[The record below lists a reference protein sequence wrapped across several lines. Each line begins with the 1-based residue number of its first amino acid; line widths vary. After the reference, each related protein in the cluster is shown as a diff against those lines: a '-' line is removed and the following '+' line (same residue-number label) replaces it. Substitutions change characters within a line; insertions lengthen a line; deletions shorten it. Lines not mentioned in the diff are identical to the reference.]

1 MLVPLNPQ
9 LFFSSEKLFR
19 ANAHE
24 SSTVLFFTT
33 TAVQRVVSDKS
44 GTT

>member
-1 MLVPLNPQ
+1 MLVLLNPQ
-9 LFFSSEKLFR
+9 LFFSSEISFR
-19 ANAHE
+19 ANAYE

-33 TAVQRVVSDKS
+33 TAVQRVVSDES